1 MMSLFIMITIG
12 ITLCC
17 NLLAGGLS
25 YLILY
30 TDVFKGQRIQ
40 KRGYRTSGIFWK
52 RFPLVAFNLT
62 LLMVIT
68 YGGLSLTEDLFVWT
82 LPPSF
87 LWAGLMILAQC
98 TLLVVIDDAYF
109 YWFHRTLHEN
119 RWLYQKIHVIHHRAF
134 SPFPLEYIY
143 VHPLEWM
150 IGAGGIPLGLSL
162 IYYTQ
167 GGISV
172 WAFWLFAA
180 WRNLHEIDIHSGL
193 VSRWSA
199 TLPFF
204 GTTEHHDQHHLKN
217 SKGNYS
223 STFTFWDRLLGTDL
237 KSTKRKKQRSV

>member
-1 MMSLFIMITIG
+1 MSNFILITLG
-12 ITLCC
+12 ITVFC
-17 NLLAGGLS
+17 NLFAGGLS
-25 YLILY
+25 YLVLY
-30 TDVFKGQRIQ
+30 TDLFKNKRIQ

-52 RFPLVAFNLT
+52 RFPLVAFNLS

-68 YGGLSLTEDLFVWT
+68 YIGLSFTEELFSWT
-82 LPPSF
+82 LSSS
-87 LWAGLMILAQC
+87 LVWGSLTVLAQF
-98 TLLVVIDDAYF
+98 LILVVIDDAYF

-150 IGAGGIPLGLSL
+150 IGAGGIPIGLSL
-162 IYYTQ
+162 IYYTE
-167 GGISV
+167 GSISV
-172 WAFWLFAA
+172 WAFWIFAA

-193 VSRWSA
+193 VSRWSHKIP
-199 TLPFF
+199 LF

-237 KSTKRKKQRSV
+237 KPIQRKKRRTS